1 VICLLDTNACIQLW
15 RRTNL
20 KARAHFQR
28 HKPADIAIC
37 SMVKAELLFG
47 ALRRE
52 HQEQNPQ
59 SNFMIGLPTITHSV
73 SEFSRVKGLKIE
85 DWEV

>member
-1 VICLLDTNACIQLW
+1 
-15 RRTNL
+15 
-20 KARAHFQR
+20 
-28 HKPADIAIC
+28 
-37 SMVKAELLFG
+37 MVKAELLFG